1 MWATAS
7 LINSVGCDNVHIRC
21 EATDIDHLMRSYR
34 DGGYKLHE
42 AKECVAKKCNVVESN

>member
-21 EATDIDHLMRSYR
+21 EATDKDHLMRSYR
-34 DGGYKLHE
+34 DGRHDLAV
-42 AKECVAKKCNVVESN
+42 AKDCVAKKCNVVVPK